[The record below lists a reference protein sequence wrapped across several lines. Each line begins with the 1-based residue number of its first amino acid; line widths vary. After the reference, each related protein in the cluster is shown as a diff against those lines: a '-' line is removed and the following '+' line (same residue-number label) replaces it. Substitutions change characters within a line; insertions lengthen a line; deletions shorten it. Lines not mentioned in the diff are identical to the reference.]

1 MFYSLNIDMVEYMT
15 EYIKSGN
22 KIDIDVRNLLS
33 VAYKNKIGS
42 RRSSWRIL
50 TSEEMRTT
58 NEQKLECIKAYKRK
72 IESELDEMYKSVLEL
87 IDNYLIPKIDGGED
101 KAVNEKKVFYY
112 KMWDTFY
119 WYLKRE
125 H

>member
-1 MFYSLNIDMVEYMT
+1 MT

-112 KMWDTFY
+112 KM
-119 WYLKRE
+119 
-125 H
+125 